1 MERKVIEKKTRVLL
15 LLVSLIFIVLIGRL
29 AYMQLFNT
37 EKFETL
43 AKQNH
48 MRLNPIMAP
57 RGEIFDRNGVKIV
70 GNKPVYTVSLVYL
83 GLKDTDTVVKK
94 VAEILGMDP
103 QEIIKRLEEQKL
115 RLYQPVR
122 LATDVPLETII
133 ALEERRPELPGVVID
148 VAPVRN
154 YPYGSMLSHVL
165 GYVQEI
171 KKHQLEEQQKK
182 ENNTYKLGDMYG
194 QEGLENSFE
203 AYLRGQDG
211 ARQVEVDAQAR
222 PIRDLGVKE
231 PVPGSN
237 LHLTID
243 VEVQKA
249 AEAALERQV
258 LAMRKIG
265 HEAKGGATIA
275 IDVRTGAIRAMAS
288 YPTYEPSIWI
298 KGLSQKQWEDLQKS
312 GALPNRAIQ
321 VYPPGSTFKMVV
333 GAAALDTG
341 KIDPSFTIADT
352 PSYVY
357 GNMVITDSNKVGHG
371 RVDIIKALEVS
382 CNNFFITLGHRY
394 LGVELI
400 GKYAKMFGF
409 GELTGIEIPGESRGN
424 VPTPEYKYKR
434 NKAIND
440 AIFEPRYKAVEDK
453 YKPLIANAASE
464 EEREKLEKAKQKE
477 LKKLKDEYNE
487 YTWDFY
493 WQVYDTLNMSIGQGY
508 NSYTPL
514 QLANYAAM
522 LANNGVRW
530 KPYLVEK
537 VVSSDGKVLKEF
549 KPEKLSEAPIKPEV
563 FKILQEGM
571 RRVVTSGT
579 AAGVFRD
586 FPVEVAAKTGT
597 AQVDKR
603 DDHALFVG
611 YAPYNNPEIAVA
623 TVIDYGGHGGTAAA
637 PVARDIFA
645 AYFKLD
651 VAPKQNIVY
660 STD

>member
-1 MERKVIEKKTRVLL
+1 MERKIIEKKARVLL
-15 LLVSLIFIVLIGRL
+15 VLVSLIFAILIGRL
-29 AYMQLFNT
+29 AYLQLFT
-37 EKFETL
+37 TAKFETL

-48 MRLNPIMAP
+48 MRLTPIMAP
-57 RGEIFDRNGVKIV
+57 RGEIFDRHGVKVV
-70 GNKPVYTVSLVYL
+70 GNKPVYTVSLFYL
-83 GLKDTDTVVKK
+83 GLKDTDRVIHK
-94 VAEILGMDP
+94 VAEILNMDP
-103 QEIIKRLEEQKL
+103 QEIMKRLEEHQL
-115 RLYQPVR
+115 RLYQSVR
-122 LATDVPLETII
+122 LATDVPLETIT
-133 ALEERRPELPGVVID
+133 ALEEQRLALPGVVID
-148 VAPVRN
+148 VEPVRN
-154 YPYGSMLSHVL
+154 YPFGSTLSHVL

-171 KKHQLEEQQKK
+171 KKDQLEEQQKK
-182 ENNTYKLGDMYG
+182 EKNTYKLGDMYG

-203 AYLRGQDG
+203 AYLRGEDG

-222 PIRDLGVKE
+222 PIRDLGIKE
-231 PVPGSN
+231 PSPGDN
-237 LHLTID
+237 LYLTID
-243 VEVQKA
+243 TDVQKA

-265 HEAKGGATIA
+265 HEAKGGATVA

-312 GALPNRAIQ
+312 SALPNRTIQ

-341 KIDPSFTIADT
+341 KIDTSFTITDSPYYAF
-352 PSYVY
+352 
-357 GNMVITDSNKVGHG
+357 GNMRIADSNRVGHG
-371 RVDIIKALEVS
+371 RVDILKALEVS
-382 CNNFFITLGHRY
+382 CNNFFITLGHRF
-394 LGVELI
+394 LGVDLI

-434 NKAIND
+434 NKEFLEAVYQ
-440 AIFEPRYKAVEDK
+440 PRYKKVEEK
-453 YKPLIANAASE
+453 YKPLLENATTAK
-464 EEREKLEKAKQKE
+464 EKEDLEKAKQKE
-477 LKKLKDEYNE
+477 IKKIKDEYNQ
-487 YTWDFY
+487 YTWDLN

-514 QLANYAAM
+514 QLVNYAAM

-537 VVSSDGKVLKEF
+537 IVSNDGKTLEEF
-549 KPEKLSEAPIKPEV
+549 KPTKLSEAQIKPEV

-571 RRVVTSGT
+571 RRVATNGT
-579 AAGVFRD
+579 AAGVFRE
-586 FPVEVAAKTGT
+586 FPVAVAAKTGT
-597 AQVDKR
+597 AQVQNR
-603 DDHALFVG
+603 DDHGLFVG
-611 YAPYNNPEIAVA
+611 YAPYDNPEIAVA

-645 AYFKLD
+645 AYFKVD
-651 VAPKQNIVY
+651 VELKHNIVY
-660 STD
+660 SND